1 MRIEKLLYNCRNSEA
16 NATTDRVSDAYHQGT
31 LAGNAALD
39 TIFGEID
46 PKNQELT
53 TAIKRMKAESD
64 LEVKDEQRD
73 ADHHALYHLVYGA
86 TFNPDTAVQ
95 TAALKVFKVLENYGL
110 SVTQEN
116 YDTESSYLESLLS
129 DLSKANLQD
138 SIAAITGCADLITKL
153 QTSQDAFTAA
163 RLSFQQEQAQEGELA
178 NATSLKKQLV
188 SLLNDKLVAFLNGMV
203 VADSATYSEYATTV
217 NQIIS
222 VTNETV
228 RKRKKENKQEETVIQ

>member
-1 MRIEKLLYNCRNSEA
+1 
-16 NATTDRVSDAYHQGT
+16 
-31 LAGNAALD
+31 
-39 TIFGEID
+39 
-46 PKNQELT
+46 
-53 TAIKRMKAESD
+53 MKAESD

-73 ADHHALYHLVYGA
+73 ADHHALYHFVNGA

-110 SVTQEN
+110 SVTEEN
-116 YDTESSYLESLLS
+116 YDTETSYLDSLLE
-129 DLSKANLQD
+129 DLGKPNLQD
-138 SIAAITGCADLITKL
+138 SIAAMVGCSELIATL
-153 QTSQDAFTAA
+153 QASQDAFSAA

-203 VADSATYSEYATTV
+203 VADAATYSEYATAV